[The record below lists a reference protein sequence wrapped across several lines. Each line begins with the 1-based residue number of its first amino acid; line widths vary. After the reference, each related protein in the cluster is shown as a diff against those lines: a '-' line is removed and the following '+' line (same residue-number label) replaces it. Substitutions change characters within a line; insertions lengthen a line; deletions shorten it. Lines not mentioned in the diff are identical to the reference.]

1 MTTSARSWPALG
13 RGLRAFHEAV
23 GEEWCPFRFDIERA
37 LDHVRRRVAT
47 DDIDPAGFHE
57 EHRHLSPAAAL
68 AELEATAPADE
79 DLVVCHGDYCPPNV
93 LLRDGAV
100 TGYVDL
106 GELGAADRWWD
117 VAAGGWSTCW
127 NFGERVRAALLR
139 ELRHH
144 ARPGAHPL
152 LPAALRPGVLT
163 GAAARLPA
171 AAISR
176 RARRNTA
183 SNIGTVSFPV
193 NVFCWL
199 GWYEP
204 SSATPSGSGALGQ
217 VAERRARPQA
227 VAAPPPPAR
236 RAAPARPRPRRRV
249 SSDSSRARYGRAG
262 LPARTGSGL
271 LAGGAQWTA
280 AVM

>member
-1 MTTSARSWPALG
+1 MRFAKVDTEGRYPTLRGESERMVWAAAYLPVPTVVALEQQGGTTILLTEALPGRDATDEVWRDDLGALVAALG

-37 LDHVRRRVAT
+37 LEHVRRRVAT

-57 EHRHLSPAAAL
+57 DHRHLSPAAAL

-117 VAAGGWSTCW
+117 VATGGWSTCW

-163 GAAARLPA
+163 GTAAGPR
-171 AAISR
+171 
-176 RARRNTA
+176 
-183 SNIGTVSFPV
+183 
-193 NVFCWL
+193 
-199 GWYEP
+199 
-204 SSATPSGSGALGQ
+204 
-217 VAERRARPQA
+217 
-227 VAAPPPPAR
+227 PAR
-236 RAAPARPRPRRRV
+236 SAGAPGGTPRRTSAR
-249 SSDSSRARYGRAG
+249 SASR
-262 LPARTGSGL
+262 
-271 LAGGAQWTA
+271 
-280 AVM
+280 